1 MAGLVEALSS
11 KFVAEQSCFFV
22 DRAALDVAG
31 TQLALQKALFCSLCP
46 TLGWVLDSQVG
57 QGSAQEWGM
66 CLLQVRRAGLMEA
79 LSSKLAA
86 GRILIVDEL
95 VLGVAG
101 AEFALRKA
109 LHANMAAIKDF
120 DNPRPVV
127 GNKKPGVFRQR
138 VYAAIGGDRRV
149 FGIPSSGLLYPD
161 DEIVD
166 NIMKRVRA
174 NGVDAAELLY
184 RTSAL
189 RAIECFV
196 PQIFVHRTFI
206 PTMSRTSALQG
217 FCGTLAS
224 LQLRLADEQ
233 GRFDVAEILYRTNVP
248 PIIKLDIVEF

>member
-1 MAGLVEALSS
+1 
-11 KFVAEQSCFFV
+11 
-22 DRAALDVAG
+22 
-31 TQLALQKALFCSLCP
+31 
-46 TLGWVLDSQVG
+46 
-57 QGSAQEWGM
+57 M

-248 PIIKLDIVEF
+248 PIIKLDIVEFLFITDAVPSFGLWLPFHLPHIGFEAHLCLPFQHQLLAICPTLGLCRTHVPLALSWH